1 MFYCKQ
7 YQTNQHGKI
16 KVIYQY
22 VLLQTISNKPTW
34 KDPEKQYA
42 TNIMVIQY
50 VSGRNKVKSLL
61 RIDKIYLEWG
71 IIFQSKNPNAFWAHT
86 MQKLETKRGVAPLL
100 TPKIRIPWI

>member
-34 KDPEKQYA
+34 KDKGNIPICSIANNIK
-42 TNIMVIQY
+42 TNQHGKIKVIYQY
-50 VSGRNKVKSLL
+50 VLLQTISNKPTWK
-61 RIDKIYLEWG
+61 DKG
-71 IIFQSKNPNAFWAHT
+71 N
-86 MQKLETKRGVAPLL
+86 
-100 TPKIRIPWI
+100 IPICSIANNIKQTNMEG

>member
-34 KDPEKQYA
+34 KDKGNIPICSIANNIKQPTWKDKGNIPICSIA
-42 TNIMVIQY
+42 NNIKQTNME
-50 VSGRNKVKSLL
+50 R
-61 RIDKIYLEWG
+61 
-71 IIFQSKNPNAFWAHT
+71 
-86 MQKLETKRGVAPLL
+86 
-100 TPKIRIPWI
+100 

>member
-34 KDPEKQYA
+34 KDIGNIPICSIANNIKQPTWKDKGNIPICSIA
-42 TNIMVIQY
+42 NNIKQTNME
-50 VSGRNKVKSLL
+50 R
-61 RIDKIYLEWG
+61 
-71 IIFQSKNPNAFWAHT
+71 
-86 MQKLETKRGVAPLL
+86 
-100 TPKIRIPWI
+100 